1 VNHRTTLNNDAL
13 IGRITRLVERL
24 THQLHEE
31 EDKDKTPQHEQR
43 RLAREIEEHVDEQ
56 RERIGRQAVRLGE
69 QGARIGRVREGVVR
83 VGLLLLVCERPV
95 DQGREGEESREG
107 GQGGRGGVPRGDGGH
122 EQSRRRDDEQ
132 GPALLDLDYD
142 ELRQQTEEQACQ
154 VVGLRAELVD
164 QVLRTRQQIREL
176 AEVAERFS
184 RTRRDMDRGGAWRA
198 PGRSRDA

>member
-83 VGLLLLVCERPV
+83 VGGLLLVCERPV
-95 DQGREGEESREG
+95 DQGREGE
-107 GQGGRGGVPRGDGGH
+107 QGGRGGVPRGDGGH

-154 VVGLRAELVD
+154 VVGLRAELVG